1 MDRFAALVPCHLLLG
16 LEQPPVDV
24 VAQRLVPEA
33 ADVDPRNLG
42 RAQHLHTRR
51 QVNTDAVSGG
61 GQDCTVQSECD
72 LLLAQAVSENS
83 FMKHAQYEY
92 ESYFVHIR

>member
-1 MDRFAALVPCHLLLG
+1 MDRFAALVPCHLFLS

-33 ADVDPRNLG
+33 ADVDPRHLG

-51 QVNTDAVSGG
+51 QVIQMQLVAEDKL
-61 GQDCTVQSECD
+61 VQCK
-72 LLLAQAVSENS
+72 VNVI
-83 FMKHAQYEY
+83 
-92 ESYFVHIR
+92 SYLPKLSVKIHS

>member
-33 ADVDPRNLG
+33 ADVDPRHLG

-51 QVNTDAVSGG
+51 QVNTGAVSGG
-61 GQDCTVQSECD
+61 GQACQCKVN
-72 LLLAQAVSENS
+72 VI
-83 FMKHAQYEY
+83 
-92 ESYFVHIR
+92 SYLPKLSVKIHS